1 MPKAT
6 DGASL
11 EHWFLTMYEKEA
23 DTLFRFC
30 AFKLRDREAALDVVQ
45 DTFAR
50 VWDYVA
56 RGHEI
61 VNFRAFAFRVA
72 RNCIVDHVKKG
83 RPILASELGEAAE
96 RLLDPAGEADQEE
109 VAELARV
116 FSCMEGLS
124 EEDRE
129 LVMLRYTEGVP
140 VKDIAAEYGQKAN
153 TVTQRLKRAIELLR
167 ECVGIV
173 PKRKSA

>member
-1 MPKAT
+1 MEPMNAR
-6 DGASL
+6 AL
-11 EHWFLTMYEKEA
+11 EKWFLAMYEQEA

-50 VWDYVA
+50 VWDYAA
-56 RGHEI
+56 RGHDI
-61 VNFRAFAFRVA
+61 QNFRAFAFRVA
-72 RNCIVDHVKKG
+72 RNGITDYVKKAK
-83 RPILASELGEAAE
+83 PILAHELGEAAE

-109 VAELARV
+109 AAELSRV
-116 FSCMEGLS
+116 LSCMEGLS

-129 LVMLRYTEGVP
+129 LVVLRYTEGLP
-140 VKDIAAEYGQKAN
+140 IKEIAAEYGQKAN

-167 ECVGIV
+167 ECVGVV
-173 PKRKSA
+173 PKKRTL